1 MAGAVAVMLV
11 AELTVNAAAGVEP
24 KVTPV
29 AHARFVPAMVTW
41 VPPCC
46 EPTAGLTDVTDG
58 AGAAL

>member
-1 MAGAVAVMLV
+1 MLE

-24 KVTPV
+24 KATPV
-29 AHARFVPAMVTW
+29 AQARLVPAMVTW
-41 VPPCC
+41 VPPRC